1 MYRSVKA
8 QQELWDEWS
17 IDSEKGIEYVKQY
30 VAVSGYSEYHT
41 GLAVNICLR
50 KKGKL
55 IYENDDMIADKE
67 TFAKIHEKLAAY
79 GFILRYLDGKDDI
92 MGMLMNLGI

>member
-1 MYRSVKA
+1 MFK
-8 QQELWDEWS
+8 
-17 IDSEKGIEYVKQY
+17 
-30 VAVSGYSEYHT
+30 
-41 GLAVNICLR
+41 